1 MDCNKINHYTDLSN
15 ENGSFF
21 IKYTYRIEYESINT
35 NNEDLVTLSV
45 IYWMNGWQFKIDEDI
60 KFNIK
65 NS

>member
-1 MDCNKINHYTDLSN
+1 MDILLDCNKINHYTDLSN

-45 IYWMNGWQFKIDEDI
+45 IY
-60 KFNIK
+60 
-65 NS
+65 